1 MNWKYE
7 NNRIYSEDENG
18 DVLAEA
24 NFHLKENG
32 EIDIEHVYVNP
43 KLRGQGVGGETM
55 TTVAEYLR
63 KEGKKATASCSY
75 ANSWFRK
82 NQKNY
87 EDIIAND
94 LTDQVIACNI
104 TGRH

>member
-1 MNWKYE
+1 MNWKFE
-7 NNRIYSEDENG
+7 NNRIHSEDENSEI
-18 DVLAEA
+18 LAEA
-24 NFHLKENG
+24 NFRQKENG

-43 KLRGQGVGGETM
+43 KLRGQGVGGEVM
-55 TTVAEYLR
+55 ATVAEHLR

-87 EDIIAND
+87 EDVISD
-94 LTDQVIACNI
+94 GLMDQAVACNI
-104 TGRH
+104 NGKH

>member
-1 MNWKYE
+1 
-7 NNRIYSEDENG
+7 
-18 DVLAEA
+18 
-24 NFHLKENG
+24 
-32 EIDIEHVYVNP
+32 
-43 KLRGQGVGGETM
+43 M